1 MNYHAFDTLSTKIN
15 ITKSIHSKSTQNQ
28 THSNLRDC
36 SFLIKAT
43 NISKSPHM
51 GGRRIDD
58 LSQRLRL
65 RLRLRHPGESRSSS
79 RRVRSHEISSRN
91 RYIIIAIIIE
101 PNGGTTCGI
110 HIHNSVVTK
119 VECVTNCVLMY

>member
-1 MNYHAFDTLSTKIN
+1 MNYHAFDTLLTKIN
-15 ITKSIHSKSTQNQ
+15 IRKSIHSKSTQDQ
-28 THSNLRDC
+28 THANLRDF
-36 SFLIKAT
+36 SFLIKTT

-58 LSQRLRL
+58 MS
-65 RLRLRHPGESRSSS
+65 LRHPGESRSSS
-79 RRVRSHEISSRN
+79 RSVRSHEISSRN

-101 PNGGTTCGI
+101 PNGGTTSGI
-110 HIHNSVVTK
+110 HIHNIVVTN